1 MQLGLQGRKVLVA
14 GATRGIGLAIAEVF
28 LEEGSSVSIC
38 GRTADSLE
46 AARQHLQA
54 VGGDGRVFARRTD
67 LTDAIDTKALVEETV
82 EALGGLDVY
91 VHCASGFSGPGEE
104 GWMRTLTTDVL
115 APVRVVDAALDAL
128 EASDAGS
135 IVFIGST
142 ASVQW
147 FARPG
152 ARPSGYG
159 PAKAAQ
165 RVLANEMAQTLGRQ
179 GIRANVISPGATF
192 FEGGSWDRVRVS
204 EPELWNGLVRQF
216 PFRRLVT
223 AREVAQVVAFV
234 ASPAGAGINATHIVV
249 DGGQTKSVQ

>member
-1 MQLGLQGRKVLVA
+1 MKLGLEGRKVMVA

-28 LEEGSSVSIC
+28 LEEGSSVSVC
-38 GRTADSLE
+38 GRTADALDGARRYLE
-46 AARQHLQA
+46 GFGAP
-54 VGGDGRVFARRTD
+54 GSVFARRTD
-67 LTDAIDTKALVEETV
+67 LTDASDTKAFVEETV
-82 EALGGLDVY
+82 GAFGGLDVY
-91 VHCASGFSGPGEE
+91 VHCASGFAGVGEE
-104 GWMRTLTTDVL
+104 GWMRTLTTDLL

-128 EASDAGS
+128 GASDAGS

-165 RVLANEMAQTLGRQ
+165 RVLANELAQTLGRQ
-179 GIRANVISPGATF
+179 GIRANVVSPGATF
-192 FEGGSWDRVRVS
+192 WEGGSWDRVRVS
-204 EPELWNGLVRQF
+204 EPELWTSLVRQF

-223 AREVAQVVAFV
+223 AREVAQVVAFIS
-234 ASPAGAGINATHIVV
+234 SPAAMGINATHVVV
-249 DGGQTKSVQ
+249 DGGQTKSIQ

>member
-1 MQLGLQGRKVLVA
+1 MKLGLQGRKVLVA

-38 GRTADSLE
+38 GRTAKSLE
-46 AARQHLQA
+46 AARQHLESLGATGA
-54 VGGDGRVFARRTD
+54 VYARRTD
-67 LTDAIDTKALVEETV
+67 LTDAADTKVLVEQTV
-82 EALGGLDVY
+82 KALGGLDIY
-91 VHCASGFSGPGEE
+91 VHCASGFSGAGEQ
-104 GWMRTLTTDVL
+104 GWMTTLTTDVL

-128 EASDAGS
+128 EASDAAS
-135 IVFIGST
+135 VVFIGST

-165 RVLANEMAQTLGRQ
+165 RVLANELAQTLGRQ
-179 GIRANVISPGATF
+179 GIRANVVSPGATF

-204 EPELWNGLVRQF
+204 DPELWNGLVRQF

-234 ASPAGAGINATHIVV
+234 SSPAGVGINATHVVV

>member
-1 MQLGLQGRKVLVA
+1 MQLGLEGRKVLVA

-38 GRTADSLE
+38 GRTAESLE
-46 AARQHLQA
+46 AARQHLEGLGAAGA
-54 VGGDGRVFARRTD
+54 VYARRTD
-67 LTDAIDTKALVEETV
+67 LTDATDTKVLVEQTV
-82 EALGGLDVY
+82 EALCGLDIY
-91 VHCASGFSGPGEE
+91 VHCASGFSGAGEE
-104 GWMRTLTTDVL
+104 GWMTTLTTDVL

-128 EASDAGS
+128 EASDAAS

-165 RVLANEMAQTLGRQ
+165 RVLANELAQTLGRQ
-179 GIRANVISPGATF
+179 GIRANVVSPGATF
-192 FEGGSWDRVRVS
+192 CEGGSWDRVRVS
-204 EPELWNGLVRQF
+204 DPELWNGLVRQF
-216 PFRRLVT
+216 PSRRLVT

-234 ASPAGAGINATHIVV
+234 SSPAGVGINATHVVV